1 MSKVENFFIF
11 IIRVITFMCQS
22 IACSIGMALCT
33 MGFVSFFKNIDD
45 RTLFISIICLSIFYI
60 CIEIPVRLKNGYKEK
75 KEPTPERY

>member
-1 MSKVENFFIF
+1 MNKVENFFIF
-11 IIRVITFMCQS
+11 IIRIITFMCQS
-22 IACSIGMALCT
+22 VACSIGMALCT

-45 RTLFISIICLSIFYI
+45 RTMFISIICLSVFYI

>member
-1 MSKVENFFIF
+1 MIKVENFLIF

-33 MGFVSFFKNIDD
+33 MGLVSFFKDIDD
-45 RTLFISIICLSIFYI
+45 RTMFISIICLSIFYI
-60 CIEIPVRLKNGYKEK
+60 CIEIPVRLKNGYKED

>member
-33 MGFVSFFKNIDD
+33 MGFVSFFKDIDD

-75 KEPTPERY
+75 KDPTPERY

>member
-1 MSKVENFFIF
+1 MYYIEKIIINV
-11 IIRVITFMCQS
+11 IRVITFMCQS
-22 IACSIGMALCT
+22 VACSIGMALCT

-45 RTLFISIICLSIFYI
+45 RTMFISIICLSVFYI